1 MSSAVASSRIIG
13 IDLAR
18 AFAML
23 GMVIAH
29 YAWPDGS
36 AGLLNGVATGVS
48 GRAMP
53 LFVLLGGVGVT
64 ILSSRSAHPDRA
76 LLIRAAILYPVGVVL
91 QEVTTFI
98 AIILQYYALLFV
110 LAILF
115 RRLGRKTLVALA
127 VLFTVIGAWTYQVV
141 GPQLDRFEGPLD
153 LIENPPAALWSLLF
167 NGSYPL
173 FPMAS
178 FFLVGMVLG
187 RLDLRST
194 RLQVWLAAGGTVVG
208 VTTAWL
214 ANRFGEGRGFEF
226 GTRPA
231 GSEFSWTRLLDTT
244 GHSEMPAWVLS
255 ATGTSVAVLGICLLV
270 APRMA
275 GSVRP
280 LVALGQLALSFYVFQ
295 AVLVRF
301 TPHPE
306 TTPLAQE
313 FVTALA
319 IYLGF
324 MAFATIWQLRF
335 RTGPLEAALRV
346 GSSPRRQ
353 RRPPVDR

>member
-1 MSSAVASSRIIG
+1 
-13 IDLAR
+13 
-18 AFAML
+18 ML

-36 AGLLNGVATGVS
+36 PGPLNTIATGVS

-64 ILSSRSAHPDRA
+64 ILSERAARPDRA

-98 AIILQYYALLFV
+98 AIILQSYALLFV
-110 LAILF
+110 LATLF
-115 RRLGRKTLVALA
+115 RRLEQRLLMGLSVMFTLV
-127 VLFTVIGAWTYQVV
+127 GAWSYQVV
-141 GPQLDRFEGPLD
+141 GPQLDRFGGPSD
-153 LIENPPAALWSLLF
+153 LIDNPPAALWSLLF

-194 RLQVWLAAGGTVVG
+194 GLAGWLAGTGTVVG
-208 VTTAWL
+208 VAAVWL
-214 ANRFGEGRGFEF
+214 ANALADGTGYDFD
-226 GTRPA
+226 TRPA
-231 GSEFSWTRLLDTT
+231 DHSFSWTRLLDTT

-255 ATGTSVAVLGICLLV
+255 ATGTSVAVLGISLLV
-270 APRMA
+270 APRLGGLIWPM
-275 GSVRP
+275 
-280 LVALGQLALSFYVFQ
+280 VALGQLALSFYVFQ

-306 TTPLAQE
+306 TTSLRQE

-319 IYLGF
+319 IYVGF
-324 MAFATIWQLRF
+324 MAFATVWRLRF

-346 GSSPRRQ
+346 GSSSRR
-353 RRPPVDR
+353 